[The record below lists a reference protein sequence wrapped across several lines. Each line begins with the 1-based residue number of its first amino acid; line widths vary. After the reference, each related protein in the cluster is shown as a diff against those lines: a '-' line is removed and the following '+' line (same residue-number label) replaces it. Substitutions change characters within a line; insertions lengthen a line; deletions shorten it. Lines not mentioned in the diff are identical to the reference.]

1 MRNAAPE
8 RGTRDS
14 VPYLFSIL
22 FRSNYLSLLDLD
34 QHRCREADLCASN
47 DSEGTN
53 FAWRKLAA
61 SFLCAAPIL
70 LHVSPAKTVPPLAEP
85 AITSNTALS
94 LLLGGGDGDAQLPRA
109 KHDLT
114 HMKDNAAT
122 SKPTIVVID
131 GGPAI
136 RDLIEFLLL
145 RTVGYHVT
153 GLIK

>member
-1 MRNAAPE
+1 MPRQNEAP
-8 RGTRDS
+8 GTQFHT
-14 VPYLFSIL
+14 YLAFFSGPIICHW
-22 FRSNYLSLLDLD
+22 LDLD

-53 FAWRKLAA
+53 FACAKLAA

-136 RDLIEFLLL
+136 RDLIEFLL
-145 RTVGYHVT
+145 RPWD
-153 GLIK
+153 IM